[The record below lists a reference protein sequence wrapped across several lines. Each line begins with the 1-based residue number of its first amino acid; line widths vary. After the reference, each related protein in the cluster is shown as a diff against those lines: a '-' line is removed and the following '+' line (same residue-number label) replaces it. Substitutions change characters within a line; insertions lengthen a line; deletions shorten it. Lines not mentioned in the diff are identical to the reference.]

1 MFKYVINVYGVQ
13 NVLKLVDLFRTLPPR
28 RFSTGTLQ
36 SSKYTSAV
44 LEALIPIFF
53 SGGPLYIH
61 VHVHFKSF

>member
-61 VHVHFKSF
+61 VHFKSF